1 MAKLPTIREFQARF
15 PDEESCLEHLFRTRW
30 GDKHLCAKCERLARY
45 YRVRA
50 RRSYECEHC
59 GNQVYPTAGTP
70 FENTR
75 TSLRDW
81 FFVMFLFC
89 ASRNGVA
96 AKEVQRQIGVT
107 YKTAWRMC
115 NLIRRYMGYVDG
127 DDQLGG
133 TGSPVEID
141 EVFIGG
147 RDKQGEG
154 DKMVVF
160 GMVERGGEAVLRVIP
175 NRSRK
180 TVRPHLEAH
189 IAKGATIHSDEWP
202 AYSAIPM
209 WGFKHSSVNH
219 AAGEYVRESTHTNS
233 VESLWA
239 TLRRGIN
246 GTYIR
251 VSQKWLQTYLW
262 EFEFRHNLRKV
273 PHLMFD
279 LLLTSMPRPEG
290 PSPQE
295 AGRSVA

>member
-1 MAKLPTIREFQARF
+1 MAKLPTIREFQERF
-15 PDEESCLEHLFRTRW
+15 PTEESCLEHLFRVRW
-30 GDKHLCAKCERLARY
+30 GDRHQCSKCERLARY
-45 YRVRA
+45 YRVKA

-115 NLIRRYMGYVDG
+115 NLIRRYMGFVDG
-127 DDQLGG
+127 DDRLGG
-133 TGSPVEID
+133 AGAPVEID
-141 EVFIGG
+141 ELFIGG
-147 RDKQGEG
+147 RDKQGDG
-154 DKMVVF
+154 DKMIVF
-160 GMVERGGEAVLRVIP
+160 GMVERGGTAITRVISD
-175 NRSRK
+175 RSRK
-180 TVRPHLEAH
+180 TVRPHLEAN
-189 IAKGATIHSDEWP
+189 IAKGATIMSDEWP
-202 AYSAIPM
+202 AYSAIPT

-219 AAGEYVRESTHTNS
+219 RAEEWVRGTTHTNT
-233 VESLWA
+233 VESMWSI
-239 TLRRGIN
+239 LRRGIN
-246 GTYIR
+246 GTYIH

-262 EFEFRHNLRKV
+262 EFEFRYNLRKV

-290 PSPQE
+290 PSPREVGQS
-295 AGRSVA
+295 AA